1 VNSKIHGRVVIGRES
16 NVENSTIKGPCII
29 GRGCRISDSYI
40 GPYTS
45 INDGCE
51 IVGTEMEDSIVMAGG
66 SILNAGRIIESL
78 IGKNVRI
85 RENGQRPTGSKFVVG
100 DNSDI
105 TM

>member
-16 NVENSTIKGPCII
+16 TVENSTIKGPCII
-29 GRGCRISDSYI
+29 GRGCKISDSYI

-45 INDGCE
+45 INDDCE
-51 IVGTEMEDSIVMAGG
+51 IVGTEMEDSIVMAGC
-66 SILNAGRIIESL
+66 SVLNAGRIIESL
-78 IGKNVRI
+78 IGRNVRI
-85 RENGQRPTGSKFVVG
+85 RDNGQKPAGNKFVVG